1 MKVVF
6 AVLLL
11 LFTGISCRKN
21 AVTYD
26 DLTGNWRLVELI
38 DKATF
43 TSIPRPGGSAG
54 DVVLSFEGNQRFSG
68 NTFNNT
74 IDSGTYT
81 INGANKITFGSFAMT
96 KVGEDQWG
104 SGFLTVLIAC
114 GLQSIHPCAPSTYT
128 ITGRRLL
135 IESAMR
141 YNILLERM

>member
-1 MKVVF
+1 MKVVLSL
-6 AVLLL
+6 LLL
-11 LFTGISCRKN
+11 LFAGISCKKK

-26 DLTGNWRLVELI
+26 DLTGNWRIVELI
-38 DKATF
+38 DKGTS
-43 TSIPRPGGSAG
+43 TSIPRPAGSTG
-54 DVVLSFEGNQRFSG
+54 DMVLSFKGNQGFSG

-81 INGANKITFGSFAMT
+81 INGPNKITFGSFAMT

-104 SGFLTVLIAC
+104 TGFLTVLIAC
-114 GLQSIHPCAPSTYT
+114 GLQSIHPCTPSTYT